1 MMRKVA
7 LPAMRTDCNAHIF
20 EDTCFAA
27 KEPIMQFD
35 AWFKEATSAEDIG
48 EPNLMVLTTCG
59 RECRPRARIVYL
71 REYDE
76 TGFRFHTNYA
86 SLKGQQLK
94 ENPYA
99 CLLFFWGPLHR
110 QVIIE
115 GKVEK
120 LTEKENEK
128 QFHSSPR
135 YHQIADLVSFNQSS
149 VIASREILDDK
160 EAKLK
165 EEYADIEKVIPKP
178 YYSGGFKLVPHQV
191 EFWQGR
197 PNRLHDRFV
206 FRKPGQDEVIDE
218 SLTKPGT
225 NGWVYE
231 RLAP

>member
-1 MMRKVA
+1 M
-7 LPAMRTDCNAHIF
+7 
-20 EDTCFAA
+20 
-27 KEPIMQFD
+27 
-35 AWFKEATSAEDIG
+35 
-48 EPNLMVLTTCG
+48 
-59 RECRPRARIVYL
+59 
-71 REYDE
+71 
-76 TGFRFHTNYA
+76 
-86 SLKGQQLK
+86 K

-218 SLTKPGT
+218 NLTKPGT